1 MHIFLIG
8 YMGSGKSA
16 VGRELA
22 ARLGRPFTDS
32 DHWIESRTGKSIG
45 TIFGEDGEQ
54 VFRLLE
60 RRFVKQLPEDVSE
73 VISCGGGL
81 PCYNNLIDELKE
93 KGKVVYLQA
102 SVPTLIEHLKNE
114 RERRPLLKDV
124 PEAALAQT
132 IADRLEER
140 DLIYRMAHTMIAT
153 DGKNVEE
160 IVKEIEEQ
168 LKPEILKNG

>member
-45 TIFGEDGEQ
+45 AIFGEDGEQ

-60 RRFVKQLPEDVSE
+60 RRFVRQLPDEPVAI
-73 VISCGGGL
+73 ISCGGGL

-102 SVPTLIEHLKNE
+102 SVPTLIEHLKGE
-114 RERRPLLKDV
+114 RERRPLLKDI
-124 PEAALAQT
+124 PESALAQT
-132 IADRLEER
+132 IADRLGER
-140 DLIYRMAHTMIAT
+140 DLIYRMADTTIET
-153 DGKNVEE
+153 DGKNVTEIVEE
-160 IVKEIEEQ
+160 IEKQ
-168 LKPEILKNG
+168 LKPTLLKND

>member
-22 ARLGRPFTDS
+22 ARLDRPFTDS

-45 TIFGEDGEQ
+45 VIFGEDGEQ

-60 RRFVKQLPEDVSE
+60 RRFVKQLPEDNGIV
-73 VISCGGGL
+73 SCGGGL
-81 PCYNNLIDELKE
+81 PCYNNLIDELKQ

-102 SVPTLIEHLKNE
+102 SVPTLIEHLKGE
-114 RERRPLLKDV
+114 RERRPLLKDI
-124 PEAALAQT
+124 PESALAQT
-132 IADRLEER
+132 IADRLKDR
-140 DLIYRMAHTMIAT
+140 DLIYRMADTTIET
-153 DGKNVEE
+153 DGKNVSE
-160 IVKEIEEQ
+160 IVSEIQRELQ
-168 LKPEILKNG
+168 TVSSL